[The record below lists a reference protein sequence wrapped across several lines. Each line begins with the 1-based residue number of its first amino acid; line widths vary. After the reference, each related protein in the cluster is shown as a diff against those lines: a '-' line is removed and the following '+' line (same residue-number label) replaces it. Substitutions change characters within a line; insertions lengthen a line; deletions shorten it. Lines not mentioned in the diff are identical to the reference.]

1 MDTFWQFSSYS
12 STHCLL
18 RPHDNV
24 CCAHTA
30 SQSARKAP
38 GSFPLRPGSYGNL
51 HTVGI
56 SQSGTPGKF
65 PGGSRSYGKQ
75 TKAPQFTHTNQQVER
90 GRTGTHTPDNLP
102 YTDTP
107 QLSHS
112 IVKILCSRMKKDQR
126 LQHECP
132 VDMRFMYWQCEKQ
145 GQEGLRGRETCAAW
159 RTRNEVREV
168 LWQLQRMAGQNQ
180 MRNIKSVCGWRR
192 DNAACGKMMRK
203 PAQA

>member
-1 MDTFWQFSSYS
+1 MLCGYLDETRTSPLWSGSEMACIGNKLQITTGH
-12 STHCLL
+12 TH
-18 RPHDNV
+18 
-24 CCAHTA
+24 
-30 SQSARKAP
+30 
-38 GSFPLRPGSYGNL
+38 
-51 HTVGI
+51 
-56 SQSGTPGKF
+56 
-65 PGGSRSYGKQ
+65 KQ
-75 TKAPQFTHTNQQVER
+75 TSR
-90 GRTGTHTPDNLP
+90 RRTETHTPHNLP

-112 IVKILCSRMKKDQR
+112 ILKILVSRMKKDQR

-132 VDMRFMYWQCEKQ
+132 VGMRFMYWQCEKQ

-168 LWQLQRMAGQNQ
+168 LWQLQKMAGQNQ

-192 DNAACGKMMRK
+192 DNAACGKMMWK